1 MVKIVKL
8 KLSIVQLTKKPE
20 NLLRLLSLLLAIFIS
35 ACAFVFREQL
45 MDLESYG
52 YVGIFLLSLAGNATI
67 VLPVP
72 ALLTAFLG
80 GSIFNPV
87 IVGVIGAAGATIGE
101 LTGYLAGVGGQPFL
115 ENHKK
120 SRLIGQFMD
129 RHGFLTLF
137 VLAAIPNPLFDL
149 AGITAGILHFP
160 LSHFL
165 LATLAGKMVK
175 FLAFAFL
182 GAGSVSLLE
191 QFL

>member
-20 NLLRLLSLLLAIFIS
+20 NLLRLTSLLLAISIS

-52 YVGIFLLSLAGNATI
+52 YIGIFLLSLAGNATI

-87 IVGVIGAAGATIGE
+87 IVGVMGAAGATIGE

-120 SRLIGQFMD
+120 SRRISKFMD

-149 AGITAGILHFP
+149 AGITAGILRFP